1 MTSRSKR
8 NRSWNFVAWLVTLV
22 ALIGYAPRVKNFFLH
37 AQNEPAAQAPASSA
51 SEPGSPAP
59 ESKPAEPKQGET
71 SSEASSKSGES
82 KEKPPGKYDEAF
94 TWINFLIIV
103 AAFFYLSRKWLG
115 PYLQSRGE
123 AIREDMASSKRAI
136 EAADARMAAV
146 EQKLKALDSE
156 IGSLKSSA
164 LEEAAGERARIEERA
179 KADGQ
184 KIAAAAEQEI
194 AAAAKVARQELK
206 VYAAELAI
214 DLAEKKIQSSISPD
228 SERIIFRS
236 FIDDFGKPGSDG
248 KSRKGGS

>member
-1 MTSRSKR
+1 VTPRSKR
-8 NRSWNFVAWLVTLV
+8 NRSWNFIAWLVTLV

-37 AQNEPAAQAPASSA
+37 AQNEPAAQAPAA
-51 SEPGSPAP
+51 SQPGEPGSPAA
-59 ESKPAEPKQGET
+59 ESRQSEAKQGEA
-71 SSEASSKSGES
+71 SSESEKS

-103 AAFFYLSRKWLG
+103 AAFYYLSRKMLG

-136 EAADARMAAV
+136 EAASARMAAV

-164 LEEAAGERARIEERA
+164 MEEAAAERVRIEERA

-194 AAAAKVARQELK
+194 AAAAKLARQELK
-206 VYAAELAI
+206 VYAAELAV

-236 FIDDFGKPGSDG
+236 FLDDFGKPGSDG
-248 KSRKGGS
+248 KPRKGGS